1 MFKMKVYLEGIDINT
16 YRSIVESKGDK
27 LLGNRH
33 IKNEMWLLTPDGK
46 YKIVDDKYFKYKLKS
61 SDEKIELKN
70 YLEDRN
76 IYCEQGY
83 FKKISQVFNI
93 PIHHH
98 KIKITKIIYKR
109 DPSISLIVE
118 KINDCYSDIYFWTN
132 NKIDEIDIKST
143 IASFTKCLT

>member
-1 MFKMKVYLEGIDINT
+1 MFKMKVYLEGIDIDT

-27 LLGNRH
+27 LLGNKH
-33 IKNEMWLLTPDGK
+33 IKNELWLLTPDGK
-46 YKIVDDKYFKYKLKS
+46 YKIVDDKYFKYKLKTS
-61 SDEKIELKN
+61 EEKLELEN
-70 YLEDRN
+70 YFEDRN

-98 KIKITKIIYKR
+98 KIKITKIIYNR

-118 KINDCYSDIYFWTN
+118 KINDMYSDIYFWTN
-132 NKIDEIDIKST
+132 NNIAEIDIKST

>member
-1 MFKMKVYLEGIDINT
+1 MKVYLEGIDIDT

-27 LLGNRH
+27 LLGNKH
-33 IKNEMWLLTPDGK
+33 IKNELWLLTPDGK
-46 YKIVDDKYFKYKLKS
+46 YKIVDDKYFKYKLKTS
-61 SDEKIELKN
+61 EEKLELEN
-70 YLEDRN
+70 YFEDRN

-98 KIKITKIIYKR
+98 KIKITKIIYNR

-118 KINDCYSDIYFWTN
+118 KINDMYSDIYFWTN
-132 NKIDEIDIKST
+132 NNIAEIDIKST